1 MFKSMLSQHLS
12 LPNRFS
18 PCPTFLISKK
28 SFKMTKNFEF
38 YGNKAFMKFFEILD
52 SELVPISSYP
62 VSFHDFDSSELNDLS
77 DILSEIMLIRTIV
90 NFTTVNHDSSGS
102 LRGQV

>member
-1 MFKSMLSQHLS
+1 MFKSILSQLSS

-18 PCPTFLISKK
+18 PGPTFPISKK
-28 SFKMTKNFEF
+28 SFKITKNFEF
-38 YGNKAFMKFFEILD
+38 YGNKGFMKFFEILD
-52 SELVPISSYP
+52 NELVPISSYP

-90 NFTTVNHDSSGS
+90 IFTTVNHDSSGS
-102 LRGQV
+102 LRSQV

>member
-1 MFKSMLSQHLS
+1 
-12 LPNRFS
+12 
-18 PCPTFLISKK
+18 
-28 SFKMTKNFEF
+28 MTKNFEF

-52 SELVPISSYP
+52 NELVPISSYP

-90 NFTTVNHDSSGS
+90 IFTTVNHDSSGS
-102 LRGQV
+102 LRSQV